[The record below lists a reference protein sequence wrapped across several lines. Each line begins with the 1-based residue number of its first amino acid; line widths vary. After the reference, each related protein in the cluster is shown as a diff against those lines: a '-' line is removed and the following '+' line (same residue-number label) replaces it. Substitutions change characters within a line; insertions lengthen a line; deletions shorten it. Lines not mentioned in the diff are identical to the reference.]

1 MVPPHQGTHL
11 SILATANKKPPPTP
25 RPHPGNSPPLQE
37 RDGGATS
44 LVFPTPVRAGQ
55 LSRCLEGFHPADSD
69 IKRYWDPQ
77 LCLCSHTSRT
87 GLPIATDWLDNWGVK
102 ALLFQPYHKVSVGRP
117 VVNKPE
123 PVHRHIWNPW
133 LWAVLCSSWFYGA
146 WSQQWVSHITLLE
159 LYPTVLAVQIW
170 GSRLANERII
180 FHTNNQVLVPI
191 INQQSSKDR
200 VWELVITCLRF
211 NISFQAQHIAGK
223 ANIPPVMSTS
233 QCLPGKSPFGIKT
246 ARSSFPTSSLAS
258 LTNTLAT
265 LVVLALATASQECYR
280 RGHDLYVQFAQKYS
294 ISEQFPVPVSS
305 LALFILGQPVI

>member
-1 MVPPHQGTHL
+1 M
-11 SILATANKKPPPTP
+11 
-25 RPHPGNSPPLQE
+25 
-37 RDGGATS
+37 
-44 LVFPTPVRAGQ
+44 
-55 LSRCLEGFHPADSD
+55 
-69 IKRYWDPQ
+69 
-77 LCLCSHTSRT
+77 
-87 GLPIATDWLDNWGVK
+87 
-102 ALLFQPYHKVSVGRP
+102 GRP
-117 VVNKPE
+117 AHVSGIPRQLQWEDHLHGKTKVVVNKPE
-123 PVHRHIWNPW
+123 PVHRQVWNPW

-170 GSRLANERII
+170 GSRLANERVI

-223 ANIPPVMSTS
+223 ANIPPVISTS

-258 LTNTLAT
+258 LTNTLM
-265 LVVLALATASQECYR
+265 VLALATASQECYR
-280 RGHDLYVQFAQKYS
+280 RGHNLYIQFAQKYS